1 MDKTVV
7 ELWLGL
13 CDRDLKGAHGL
24 LKTKNYVLAGYQ
36 CHQVM
41 EKALKAYIASVSD
54 GDDPPRIHN
63 LPKLAEW
70 KGLGAELSDEQKKLI
85 NDLNPLF
92 IEARYADYKSAILS
106 LMTPER
112 CKQLITQTEEFLSWT
127 KRRLSK

>member
-24 LKTKNYVLAGYQ
+24 LKTKNYVLAGFQ

-54 GDDPPRIHN
+54 DDPPRIHN
-63 LPKLAEW
+63 LPKLAEC
-70 KGLGAELSDEQKKLI
+70 KGLGAELSDEHKKLI
-85 NDLNPLF
+85 NNLNPLY

-106 LMTPER
+106 LMTPEY
-112 CKQLITQTEEFLSWT
+112 CKQLISQTEEFLSWI